1 MPSVLFSLLFL
12 GSFVPGIVGI
22 EAPLYLQRIANE
34 TKDYAGIFLVP
45 VTVGNPRTSFNLSVS
60 LSNFDS
66 TLIGAGSTKA
76 RCVEPTHNG
85 FDMSRST
92 TFHAASTKPYTMSLD
107 ADMIGKQCV
116 AAPVAKVTV
125 GKDDFSGLKQVPFGV
140 ISHFRG
146 GWNSGWP
153 SDGILGLNG
162 PDSGSTEQPETVKT
176 LAKGVDAT
184 TVAIY
189 LSST

>member
-85 FDMSRST
+85 FDMR
-92 TFHAASTKPYTMSLD
+92 
-107 ADMIGKQCV
+107 
-116 AAPVAKVTV
+116 
-125 GKDDFSGLKQVPFGV
+125 
-140 ISHFRG
+140 
-146 GWNSGWP
+146 
-153 SDGILGLNG
+153 
-162 PDSGSTEQPETVKT
+162 
-176 LAKGVDAT
+176 
-184 TVAIY
+184 
-189 LSST
+189 